1 MDEQLTASMAE
12 TGAETLDAGFDEGFG
27 GEESPVQDLSG
38 AAEETTEA
46 KAETAQAPE
55 TDAGES
61 PLQAEEGQT
70 PPQEQPGQEL
80 PPEQPVLF
88 HVKYMDEEKTVT
100 AEEAPALIQK
110 GMDYDRIRVKYDE
123 AKPVMEFMS
132 RYARQA
138 NLSMGEYLDY
148 LRVEEKKQSGMP
160 EEDARRAVELDNREA
175 RVQEAETEAA
185 QAAQRESQRGAAE
198 TRMKADIQE
207 FLQEHPDV
215 KPTEIPKEV
224 WDMVRSGSSL
234 TRAYD
239 RHTINQLRLANA
251 AARQRGANAARSTGS
266 MRSAGEDTKSK
277 DPFEEGWDD

>member
-1 MDEQLTASMAE
+1 MDEILTASMGE
-12 TGAETLDAGFDEGFG
+12 PGTETLDAGFDAGWSQ
-27 GEESPVQDLSG
+27 EESPAEALPES
-38 AAEETTEA
+38 AEETTEA
-46 KAETAQAPE
+46 KP
-55 TDAGES
+55 
-61 PLQAEEGQT
+61 EEGQEPENDT
-70 PPQEQPGQEL
+70 GESQREAEAGQTEPQAQ
-80 PPEQPVLF
+80 PEQGAAPVQPAVF

-100 AEEAPALIQK
+100 AAEAPALIQK

-138 NLSMGEYLDY
+138 NMTMAEYLDY
-148 LRVEEKKQSGMP
+148 LRIEEKKQSGMP

-185 QAAQRESQRGAAE
+185 QAAARENQRSAAE
-198 TRMKADIQE
+198 SRMKADITE

-215 KPTEIPKEV
+215 KPTEIPREV

-239 RHTINQLRLANA
+239 RYTINQLRIANA
-251 AARQRGANAARSTGS
+251 AAKQRSANAAKSTGS
-266 MRSAGEDTKSK
+266 MRSAGEENKTR
-277 DPFEEGWDD
+277 DPFEEGWGN